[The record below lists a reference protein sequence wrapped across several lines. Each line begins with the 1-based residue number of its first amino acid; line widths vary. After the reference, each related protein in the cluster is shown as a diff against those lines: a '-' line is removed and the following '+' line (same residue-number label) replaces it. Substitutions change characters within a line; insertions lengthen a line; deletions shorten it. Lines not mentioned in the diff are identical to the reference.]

1 MLCLFTSIDH
11 FVGWIVN
18 EILLHFFVYFD
29 NVAGEIMFQ
38 FCFLQQ
44 KTFEIFKILVLKE
57 NCNEKNFFRVSF

>member
-1 MLCLFTSIDH
+1 MLWLFTSIDH

-44 KTFEIFKILVLKE
+44 KTFEIFKILML
-57 NCNEKNFFRVSF
+57 